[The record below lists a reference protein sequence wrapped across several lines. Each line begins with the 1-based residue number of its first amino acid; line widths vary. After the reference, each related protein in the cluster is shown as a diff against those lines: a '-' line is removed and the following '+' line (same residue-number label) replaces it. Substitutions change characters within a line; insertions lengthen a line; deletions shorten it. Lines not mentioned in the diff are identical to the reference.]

1 MESKGRGR
9 ERVKGKELAFLKA
22 FLESSD
28 MTVACKKAG
37 ISRKTGYRYLE
48 SEEFKRVLEESQQE
62 ALKDTVRY
70 LQGNLD
76 KCNLTLMKIIAS
88 ADTAPQVKINAI
100 NTVYSVIGKISEN
113 LEVTERL
120 EALERALEDK

>member
-22 FLESSD
+22 FLESPN

-62 ALKDTVRY
+62 ALKDTIRY

-88 ADTAPQVKINAI
+88 ADSAPQVKIKRHKHCLLCHWKD
-100 NTVYSVIGKISEN
+100 IGELGGNGKAGGAGASFGG
-113 LEVTERL
+113 
-120 EALERALEDK
+120 

>member
-1 MESKGRGR
+1 M
-9 ERVKGKELAFLKA
+9 
-22 FLESSD
+22 
-28 MTVACKKAG
+28 
-37 ISRKTGYRYLE
+37 
-48 SEEFKRVLEESQQE
+48 
-62 ALKDTVRY
+62 
-70 LQGNLD
+70 D